1 MIVTRKEGTM
11 INYRPIIDGF
21 PLDELDM
28 PEAFKAAVR
37 PVVEYLL
44 CTHASFSVAI
54 RLASLMLESYRGPLR
69 MSDAFT
75 RAHPENRIDL
85 YSSED
90 VYFAFFL
97 LLLAAKADNLYSIQ
111 AERQTGLCAAYSVNS
126 PQDNETCSQC
136 RERCHAAPLADAAY
150 HTVPPFHV
158 ACRCGLIFSK

>member
-1 MIVTRKEGTM
+1 MT
-11 INYRPIIDGF
+11 NYRPIIDGF
-21 PLDELDM
+21 TLDELDM

-37 PVVEYLL
+37 PAVEYLL

-97 LLLAAKADNLYSIQ
+97 LLLAAKADNLYHIQ
-111 AERQTGLCAAYSVNS
+111 AERQSGVCAAYSINS
-126 PQDNETCSQC
+126 PNDSETCAQC